1 VTYLLDT
8 NVCIA
13 YLTRRSPRL
22 AAQIR
27 SLSPRDLVLCSVV
40 KAELLYGARKSAK
53 VEANLARLGAFFA
66 PLTCLPFDDLS
77 AEHYGLIRAELEQRG
92 TPVGPND
99 LMIAA
104 IARAHGL
111 TLVTA
116 NLDEFGRVPALRV
129 EDWS

>member
-1 VTYLLDT
+1 M
-8 NVCIA
+8 
-13 YLTRRSPRL
+13 
-22 AAQIR
+22 
-27 SLSPRDLVLCSVV
+27 LCSVV
-40 KAELLYGARKSAK
+40 KAELQYGAQKSAK
-53 VEANLARLGAFFA
+53 AAANLDRLAAYFA
-66 PLTCLPFDDLS
+66 PLASLPFDDLA

-92 TPVGPND
+92 MPIGPND

-116 NLDEFGRVPALRV
+116 NLDEFGRVPGLRV